1 MAVIHRT
8 TMSPEKRELL
18 TDWLPSRPWYRGGAR
33 PRLAKA
39 GGFRL
44 DDPAGEVGI
53 EFMVVT
59 DDSGARPVTYHVP
72 MTYRGAELPDGA
84 HALIGTSVHGVLGLR
99 WIYDGSGDPVAVAQI
114 AALLSGNAQPQ
125 AQTESDTPDRSVVVS
140 NPVTATVAAEFA
152 VADGIDGTGITLVG
166 GPLLRVHRRLDPA
179 AAQPGIPT
187 VTAPWRAVDGEES
200 RSVLLSV
207 HG

>member
-8 TMSPEKRELL
+8 TMSPKKQDLL
-18 TDWLPSRPWYRGGAR
+18 ADWLPSRPWYRGGAR

-72 MTYRGAELPDGA
+72 LTYRGAELPDGA

-99 WIYDGSGDPVAVAQI
+99 WIYDGSGDPIAVAQI

-125 AQTESDTPDRSVVVS
+125 AQAQSDTPDHSVVVS
-140 NPVTATVAAEFA
+140 NPVSDAVATEFA
-152 VADGIDGTGITLVG
+152 VMDEVDDTEITLVG

-179 AAQPGIPT
+179 AAPPGIPT
-187 VTAPWRAVDGEES
+187 VTAPWRAADGAES